1 MSKVIKNA
9 DTLSRR
15 GGRRPGSSVT
25 RQAVLD
31 AARARFSQD
40 GFAAA
45 TIRKIAHDAGVDAS
59 LVIQFYGSKD
69 ELFAAAMALSP
80 EALDYF
86 ARAFDG
92 SETTLGERVTS
103 AFLDLWEGGPE
114 VSEPLLAMLRAA
126 ITNDQAAASLRDF
139 IQARLVEQI
148 SPKLANIQE
157 ADTRAAIASAMLIGL
172 VVGRGIV
179 KVPVLAGADRQTV
192 VRLSALAIQ
201 AILLPPGNLDE
212 VRLTTSDFHWLG

>member
-1 MSKVIKNA
+1 MSK
-9 DTLSRR
+9 DTKDAIASPRG
-15 GGRRPGSSVT
+15 GGRRPGSSIT

-31 AARARFSQD
+31 AARARFSQE

-45 TIRKIAHDAGVDAS
+45 TIRKIAADAGVDAS

-80 EALDYF
+80 EALSHF
-86 ARAFDG
+86 AQAFEG
-92 SETTLGERVTS
+92 PEAKLGERVTT
-103 AFLDLWEGGPE
+103 AFLDLWEGAAE

-148 SPKLANIQE
+148 SPKLAHAEN
-157 ADTRAAIASAMLIGL
+157 ADLRAALASAMLIGV
-172 VVGRGIV
+172 VVGRNIV
-179 KVPVLAGADRQTV
+179 QVPVLANSDRQMAIH
-192 VRLSALAIQ
+192 LLAPAIQ
-201 AILLPPGNLDE
+201 AILINA
-212 VRLTTSDFHWLG
+212 

>member
-1 MSKVIKNA
+1 MSKTTKAIETGTRK
-9 DTLSRR
+9 

-40 GFAAA
+40 GFAGA
-45 TIRKIAHDAGVDAS
+45 TIRKIAADAGVDAS

-80 EALDYF
+80 EALEHF
-86 ARAFDG
+86 AQAFEGPEDK
-92 SETTLGERVTS
+92 LGERITT
-103 AFLDLWEGGPE
+103 AFLDLWEGESE
-114 VSEPLLAMLRAA
+114 VSEPLVAMLRAA

-139 IQARLVEQI
+139 IQARVVEQI
-148 SPKLANIQE
+148 SPKLSNAQD
-157 ADTRAAIASAMLIGL
+157 ADIRAAFASAMLIGV

-179 KVPVLAGADRQTV
+179 KVPVLASSDRVTV
-192 VRLSALAIQ
+192 VRLLAPAIQ
-201 AILLPPGNLDE
+201 AVLLS
-212 VRLTTSDFHWLG
+212 T

>member
-1 MSKVIKNA
+1 MANTTKNT
-9 DTLSRR
+9 DTAARKS
-15 GGRRPGSSVT
+15 GRRPGSSIT

-40 GFAAA
+40 GFAGA
-45 TIRKIAHDAGVDAS
+45 TIRKIAADAGVDAS

-80 EALDYF
+80 EALKHF
-86 ARAFDG
+86 AQAFEGPEDK
-92 SETTLGERVTS
+92 LGERITT
-103 AFLDLWEGGPE
+103 AFLELWEGDAE

-148 SPKLANIQE
+148 SPKLANAQD
-157 ADTRAAIASAMLIGL
+157 ADVRAAFASAMLIGV
-172 VVGRGIV
+172 VVGRDIV
-179 KVPVLAGADRQTV
+179 RVPVLASSDRVTMA
-192 VRLSALAIQ
+192 RLLAPAIQ
-201 AILLPPGNLDE
+201 AVLLG
-212 VRLTTSDFHWLG
+212 T